1 MPLSDEF
8 KEKKEFV
15 TKYSDFRVLF
25 GLSAIFRKKREKD
38 CWGLNDPEWDLL
50 SDMNRGDEKG
60 RDLD

>member
-38 CWGLNDPEWDLL
+38 C
-50 SDMNRGDEKG
+50 
-60 RDLD
+60 